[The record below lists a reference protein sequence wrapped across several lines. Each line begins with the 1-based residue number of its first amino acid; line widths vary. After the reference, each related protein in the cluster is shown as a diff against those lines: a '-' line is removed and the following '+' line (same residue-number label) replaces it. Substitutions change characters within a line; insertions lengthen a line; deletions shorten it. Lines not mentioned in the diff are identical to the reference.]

1 MAKNQLIVLTNPK
14 EGREAEYNSWYDD
27 RHIPDVLNVPGF
39 VGAQRFKLSA
49 APGMG
54 GAPAWSYMAAY
65 DIDADDPRAAVKL
78 LLARIG
84 TPAMPMS
91 DALDEASL
99 KGFIATPIARA
110 PAKS

>member
-1 MAKNQLIVLTNPK
+1 MAKYQLIVLTNPK
-14 EGREAEYNSWYDD
+14 DGREAEYNAWYDE

-39 VGAQRFKLSA
+39 TGAQRFQLSG

-54 GAPAWSYMAAY
+54 GSPAWAYMAAY
-65 DIDADDPRAAVKL
+65 DIDSDDPRATVKQL
-78 LLARIG
+78 LSRIG

-99 KGFIATPIARA
+99 KGFIATPIEKPDQRG
-110 PAKS
+110 